1 MNATDE
7 VVTSVT
13 GAAAAGTASP
23 ARPTRRLVLVV
34 RADPVI
40 CGHSGEARNL
50 AEAALERGFD
60 DVRIVTWP
68 LDVLQRAGL
77 PLKPLDGV
85 LPYSDGI
92 TVERPG
98 PVGDYKVPDGR
109 WLAGLTGR
117 LVELFTDGV
126 PTVAMS
132 LYLSPH
138 ATAVSDA
145 VRIARSTGLPMDVV
159 TVAEAVGSDVTNV
172 VRACVEED
180 RFGAAAQVLASYL
193 EHDVCLAVSRY
204 TRQMIIGEARAIDA
218 KHGTRFAEQCERRVR
233 VSYPAIDVTTY
244 LARDADAT
252 DAVLAARGLVRG
264 GYVLYLSR
272 LAHAKGVDDLIEA
285 YATSRTAGSVDLVV
299 AGNGPQAEALHA
311 LAAAT
316 PVAGRI
322 RFLHDVDDD
331 EKAHLMAG
339 SRAFVLPSKSMPEFT
354 EPFGIALVESMLAGG
369 GPVITT
375 DVGGIGEAVGDTALV
390 VPPADPPALAAALDR
405 AVLGMS
411 AAERAELAQRA
422 LDHASQFDRMPVL
435 DAILEQVGQVRAS
448 HV

>member
-1 MNATDE
+1 MSTVPD
-7 VVTSVT
+7 
-13 GAAAAGTASP
+13 GTTPGRA
-23 ARPTRRLVLVV
+23 PTRRLVLVV

-50 AEAALERGFD
+50 AEAALQRGFD

-138 ATAVSDA
+138 ATAVADA
-145 VRIARSTGLPMDVV
+145 VRIARSTGLPVDVV

-193 EHDVCLAVSRY
+193 DHDVCLAVSRY
-204 TRQMIIGEARAIDA
+204 TRDMIVGEARAIDA
-218 KHGTRFAEQCERRVR
+218 KHGTRFAAQCEERVH
-233 VSYPAIDVTTY
+233 VSYPAIDVAAY
-244 LARDADAT
+244 LARDDGLT
-252 DAVLAARGLVRG
+252 DAVLAARGLTRG

-285 YATSRTAGSVDLVV
+285 YAASRSAGSVELVV
-299 AGNGPQAEALHA
+299 AGNGPQAEALHS
-311 LAAAT
+311 LAATTA
-316 PVAGRI
+316 VAERI

-339 SRAFVLPSKSMPEFT
+339 ARAFALPSKSMPEFT
-354 EPFGIALVESMLAGG
+354 ETFGIALVESMLSCG

-375 DVGGIGEAVGDTALV
+375 DVGGIGEAVGDTALI
-390 VPPADPPALAAALDR
+390 VPQADPPALAAALDR

-411 AAERAELAQRA
+411 DVERESMAEQALA
-422 LDHASQFDRMPVL
+422 HARQFDRMPVL
-435 DAILEQVGQVRAS
+435 DAILGRVAEVRAARVS
-448 HV
+448 LV

>member
-1 MNATDE
+1 MSTVPDGATPRR
-7 VVTSVT
+7 T
-13 GAAAAGTASP
+13 
-23 ARPTRRLVLVV
+23 PTRRLVLVV

-50 AEAALERGFD
+50 AEAALQRGFD

-138 ATAVSDA
+138 ATAVADA
-145 VRIARSTGLPMDVV
+145 VRIARSTGLPVDVV

-193 EHDVCLAVSRY
+193 DHDVCLAVSRY
-204 TRQMIIGEARAIDA
+204 TRDMIVGEARAIDA
-218 KHGTRFAEQCERRVR
+218 KHGTRFAAQCEERVH
-233 VSYPAIDVTTY
+233 VSYPAIDVAAY
-244 LARDADAT
+244 LARDDGLT
-252 DAVLAARGLVRG
+252 DAVLAARGLTRG

-285 YATSRTAGSVDLVV
+285 YAASRSAGSVELVV
-299 AGNGPQAEALHA
+299 AGNGPQAEALHT
-311 LAAAT
+311 LAATTA
-316 PVAGRI
+316 VAGRI

-339 SRAFVLPSKSMPEFT
+339 ARAFALPSKSMPEFT
-354 EPFGIALVESMLAGG
+354 ETFGIALVESMLSGG

-375 DVGGIGEAVGDTALV
+375 DVGGIGEAVGDTALI

-411 AAERAELAQRA
+411 DVERESMAEQALA
-422 LDHASQFDRMPVL
+422 HARQFDRMPVL
-435 DAILEQVGQVRAS
+435 DAILDRVAEVRAARVS
-448 HV
+448 LV

>member
-1 MNATDE
+1 MSTVPD
-7 VVTSVT
+7 
-13 GAAAAGTASP
+13 GAGPGRA
-23 ARPTRRLVLVV
+23 PTRRLVLVV

-50 AEAALERGFD
+50 AEAALRRGFD

-138 ATAVSDA
+138 ATAVADA
-145 VRIARSTGLPMDVV
+145 VRIARSTGLPVDVV

-193 EHDVCLAVSRY
+193 DHDVCLAVSRY
-204 TRQMIIGEARAIDA
+204 TRDMIVGEARAIDA
-218 KHGTRFAEQCERRVR
+218 KHGTRFAAQCEERVQ
-233 VSYPAIDVTTY
+233 VSYPAIDVGAY
-244 LARDADAT
+244 LARDDVLT
-252 DAVLAARGLVRG
+252 DDVLAARGLTRG

-285 YATSRTAGSVDLVV
+285 YAASRAAWSVELVV

-316 PVAGRI
+316 VVAGRI

-339 SRAFVLPSKSMPEFT
+339 ARAFALPSKSMPEFT
-354 EPFGIALVESMLAGG
+354 ETFGIALVESMLSGG

-375 DVGGIGEAVGDTALV
+375 DVGGIGEAVGYTALI

-411 AAERAELAQRA
+411 DVERESMAAQA
-422 LDHASQFDRMPVL
+422 LDHARQFDRMPVL
-435 DAILEQVGQVRAS
+435 DAILERVAEVRAARAS
-448 HV
+448 LV

>member
-1 MNATDE
+1 MSDHT
-7 VVTSVT
+7 TSRE
-13 GAAAAGTASP
+13 G
-23 ARPTRRLVLVV
+23 RPTRRLVLVV

-50 AEAALERGFD
+50 AEAALQRGFD

-92 TVERPG
+92 VVERPG

-172 VRACVEED
+172 VRACVEQD
-180 RFGAAAQVLASYL
+180 RFGAAAQVLSSYL

-204 TRQMIIGEARAIDA
+204 TREMIIGEARAIDA
-218 KHGTRFAEQCERRVR
+218 KHGTRFAEQCEERVH
-233 VSYPAIDVTTY
+233 VSYPAIDVGDY
-244 LARDADAT
+244 LARDDETT

-285 YATSRTAGSVDLVV
+285 YAASRSAGSTDLVV
-299 AGNGPQAEALHA
+299 AGNGPQADALHA
-311 LAAAT
+311 LAAST
-316 PVAGRI
+316 PVAARI

-339 SRAFVLPSKSMPEFT
+339 SRAFALPSKSMPEFT
-354 EPFGIALVESMLAGG
+354 ETFGIALVETMLSGG

-390 VPPADPPALAAALDR
+390 VPEADPAALAAALDR
-405 AVLGMS
+405 AVLGMDR
-411 AAERAELAQRA
+411 AEREALAARA
-422 LDHASQFDRMPVL
+422 LAHARQFDRMPVL
-435 DAILEQVGQVRAS
+435 DAILERVAEVRAAR
-448 HV
+448 VALV